1 MSTQKAGTGEPST
14 RARFLARLEPF
25 TGLSPEELEHV
36 ADEIIERDLS
46 AGEIVFVEN
55 GPPGSEL
62 YVVHSGIVE
71 LAHKEAVVA
80 ILTSGEVFGY
90 PTILTGLAPE
100 FTARARE
107 EGRLYCIPIGV
118 AVDILS
124 RPDGVRFVAGN
135 LRERLIQSA
144 RTMRALPDVR
154 TRPVTSLVRSDPL
167 FCEPDTPI
175 HDAAQMLMD
184 AGRSAIL
191 IRTRD
196 GLGILT
202 DVDLRDKVVVGG
214 VPTDAPVARIM
225 TSPVHTIGAEVL
237 APEASIAMMVSGVN
251 HLPVLDADGNVVG
264 ILSASNLM
272 ALDARSPFALRRSLS
287 LASDVDG
294 VVAAAADIPDLFA
307 DLLEANLEAPALTR
321 ILTVLHDTI
330 TARLIEL
337 AIDGH
342 GEPPVPFAWLAFGS
356 AARTELTLASDQDN
370 GLAYADTD
378 DPSVDEYF
386 RLVAVDVNAG
396 LARCGFVAD
405 PHGVLARTAQWRMSL
420 SRWKMVFSY
429 CLDGKDLDRL
439 ARASVAFDYRQI
451 AGELYIDK
459 VLTDIMREAPSH
471 PRFMRGLHQ
480 LGFNIPSP
488 LGFRGRLVGSID
500 IKKNGLVRMQ
510 NLARYWAFSHGIT
523 AQSTLERLVAVA
535 EIEGRDPMNESDRS
549 LREAYTSM
557 LRLQLRHHANAIRN
571 GRQPDNIIDT
581 STLRPLDHANL
592 QEALRLVAAEQK
604 RFPFLP
610 LPRL

>member
-1 MSTQKAGTGEPST
+1 MSKKHGGGEPST
-14 RARFLARLEPF
+14 RAQFLAHLEPF
-25 TGLSPEELEHV
+25 QGLTPEDLERV
-36 ADEIIERDLS
+36 ADEIIERDVS
-46 AGEIVFVEN
+46 AGEAVLVEN
-55 GPPGSEL
+55 GPPGAEL
-62 YVVHSGIVE
+62 YVVRHGSVE
-71 LAHKEAVVA
+71 LAHKEAIVA

-90 PTILTGLAPE
+90 PTLLTGLAPE

-107 EGRLYCIPIGV
+107 DGRLYCIPHDV
-118 AVDILS
+118 ALDLLS
-124 RPDGVRFVAGN
+124 RPDGVKFVAGN

-175 HDAAQMLMD
+175 RDVAQMLMD

-191 IRTRD
+191 VRTRG
-196 GLGILT
+196 GLGIVT

-214 VPTDAPVARIM
+214 VSADAPVTRIM

-251 HLPVLDADGNVVG
+251 HLPVLDGDGNVVG

-272 ALDARSPFALRRSLS
+272 ALDARSPFALRRSLTQARTADDLADS
-287 LASDVDG
+287 ASD
-294 VVAAAADIPDLFA
+294 IPGLFV
-307 DLLEANLEAPALTR
+307 DLLDANLEAPALTR
-321 ILTVLHDTI
+321 ILTVLCDTM
-330 TARLIEL
+330 TARLLEL
-337 AIDGH
+337 SMEEH

-356 AARTELTLASDQDN
+356 GARTELTLASDQDN

-378 DPSVDEYF
+378 DPAVDEYF

-405 PHGVLARTAQWRMSL
+405 PHGVLARTAQWRMTL
-420 SRWKMVFSY
+420 SNWKTVFSY

-439 ARASVAFDYRQI
+439 ARASVAFDYRQV

-459 VLTDIMREAPSH
+459 VLTDIMREAPEH

-488 LGFRGRLVGSID
+488 LGFLGRLTGPID
-500 IKKNGLVRMQ
+500 IKRNGLVPMQ
-510 NLARYWAFSHGIT
+510 NLARYWAFSRGIT
-523 AQSTLERLVAVA
+523 AGTTLERLIAVA
-535 EIEGRDPMNESDRS
+535 EVEGRDPMNEADRS
-549 LREAYTSM
+549 LREAFVSM
-557 LRLQLRHHANAIRN
+557 THLQLRHHANAIRN
-571 GRQPDNIIDT
+571 ERPLDNIIDA

-592 QEALRLVAAEQK
+592 QEALRLVAAEQR

>member
-1 MSTQKAGTGEPST
+1 MTKSGGVGDAEPSK
-14 RARFLARLEPF
+14 RARFLSRLEPF
-25 TGLSPEELEHV
+25 RGLTPEELDHI
-36 ADEIIERDLS
+36 ADEIIERNVS
-46 AGEIVFVEN
+46 AGEVVLVES
-55 GPPGSEL
+55 GPPGAEL
-62 YVVHSGIVE
+62 YVVHSGAVE

-80 ILTSGEVFGY
+80 ILTSGEIFGY
-90 PTILTGLAPE
+90 PTLLTGLAPE

-107 EGRLYCIPIGV
+107 DGRLYCIPSDV
-118 AVDILS
+118 ALGLLS

-144 RTMRALPDVR
+144 STMLALPDVR
-154 TRPVTSLVRSDPL
+154 TRQVTSLVRSDPL

-175 HDAAQMLMD
+175 HDAAQLLMD

-191 IRTRD
+191 VRTRD
-196 GLGILT
+196 RLGIVT
-202 DVDLRDKVVVGG
+202 DVDFRDKVVVGG
-214 VPTDAPVARIM
+214 IPSDAPVARIM

-251 HLPVLDADGNVVG
+251 HLPVLDNDGNVVG

-287 LASDVDG
+287 QARDVDELAS
-294 VVAAAADIPDLFA
+294 AAQDIPGLFV
-307 DLLEANLEAPALTR
+307 DLLDANLDAPALTR
-321 ILTVLHDTI
+321 ILAVLCDTM
-330 TARLIEL
+330 TARLLEI
-337 AIDGH
+337 AIDEH
-342 GEPPVPFAWLAFGS
+342 GEPPVPYAWLAFGS

-370 GLAYADTD
+370 GLAYDDTD

-405 PHGVLARTAQWRMSL
+405 PHGVLARNAQWRMPL
-420 SRWKMVFSY
+420 SKWKTVFEY
-429 CLDGKDLDRL
+429 CLEGKDLDRL
-439 ARASVAFDYRQI
+439 ARASVAFDYRQV

-459 VLTDIMREAPSH
+459 VLTDIMREAPAH

-488 LGFRGRLVGSID
+488 LGFRGRLVGYVD

-510 NLARYWAFSHGIT
+510 NLARYWAFTHGIT
-523 AQSTLERLVAVA
+523 ADSTLERLVAVA
-535 EIEGRDPMNESDRS
+535 EIEGRDPMNEDDRS
-549 LREAYTSM
+549 LREAFTSM
-557 LRLQLRHHANAIRN
+557 LHLQLRHHANAIRN
-571 GRQPDNIIDT
+571 GRPLDNVIDT

-610 LPRL
+610 RL